1 MTLRK
6 KFPGAAL
13 AGLAAMPLLAPGPVR
28 AQPIT
33 CSGPAGIGCAAAFS
47 HARQAA
53 IAGMARASKP
63 EIHCYRL
70 APEMP
75 EIRPLQMATEP
86 SSGLVN
92 IPFAREESGFCT
104 AFWFDLPAAKEDHAI
119 SVKDFGAAGDGVTDD
134 YEAMQK
140 AANYVCKNGGTL
152 LYPAGTY
159 HIGRYAIAGGPSQNN
174 VKNIEY
180 RGCRDVSI
188 LGYGAKIDIKGDF
201 VRTAD
206 YRSSGYTYS
215 FSNAVIPFDMIAS
228 TGFRIEGFEIG
239 GNVDR
244 MRREAGVV
252 ESPGFGIRTSEC
264 SRYLLRNLHVHHCQ
278 TDGILLGA
286 AHSKADR
293 DALVA
298 DVIST
303 NNARQGLTIG
313 MLRGAI
319 VVNSVFR
326 DTGLT
331 GGSYGAHA
339 PAAGVDVEPDFLP
352 PTVDV
357 ATGEILF
364 VRDRFEE
371 NLGWQFVADAE
382 NESVTVIG
390 CAVKASQPEASG
402 GNGGYGYMNAAATAV
417 TASSILDV
425 PNGSIVYLHTLNNS
439 YYKYTRS
446 VTYRDNLFNLGR
458 AHSIVCAPGQ
468 ALPIVFSGNSVF
480 VRAAGPDAS
489 AMMLRYGA
497 EFSRNL
503 FFFAA
508 AGHVDSPDAQLAV
521 SFTGSAAVEGNRYQ
535 TDLRT
540 AKQRFF
546 VDYGHVGKTQDEIFE
561 SDGFFNSGP

>member
-1 MTLRK
+1 
-6 KFPGAAL
+6 
-13 AGLAAMPLLAPGPVR
+13 
-28 AQPIT
+28 
-33 CSGPAGIGCAAAFS
+33 
-47 HARQAA
+47 
-53 IAGMARASKP
+53 
-63 EIHCYRL
+63 
-70 APEMP
+70 
-75 EIRPLQMATEP
+75 
-86 SSGLVN
+86 
-92 IPFAREESGFCT
+92 
-104 AFWFDLPAAKEDHAI
+104 
-119 SVKDFGAAGDGVTDD
+119 
-134 YEAMQK
+134 
-140 AANYVCKNGGTL
+140 
-152 LYPAGTY
+152 
-159 HIGRYAIAGGPSQNN
+159 
-174 VKNIEY
+174 
-180 RGCRDVSI
+180 
-188 LGYGAKIDIKGDF
+188 
-201 VRTAD
+201 
-206 YRSSGYTYS
+206 
-215 FSNAVIPFDMIAS
+215 
-228 TGFRIEGFEIG
+228 
-239 GNVDR
+239 
-244 MRREAGVV
+244 
-252 ESPGFGIRTSEC
+252 
-264 SRYLLRNLHVHHCQ
+264 
-278 TDGILLGA
+278 
-286 AHSKADR
+286 
-293 DALVA
+293 
-298 DVIST
+298 
-303 NNARQGLTIG
+303 